1 MSMKDELKDI
11 INSTFDLP
19 PMPLVAN
26 RIVSLTSDPNTDAK
40 ILERAI
46 LADQALTANI
56 LRIANSSFYGC
67 IRSINSIASAIVLIG
82 FKGIKSL
89 VVAASIK
96 SFYRRV
102 DLTENMLWEHSIG
115 AAVTAHF
122 LSKKLHCYT
131 EEAFV
136 GGLIHDI
143 GKSILNN
150 QKNEIFAKIMQTS
163 YNNGLPFV
171 EIEKELLGFTHAEL
185 GGVIIR
191 KWNLSTALEKAV
203 MYHHNLQCIDSLD
216 PDIQKFVA
224 LLDLTNKICLYLGI
238 GYRQPNEE
246 IDFKELKS
254 VQILRAGELDFS
266 HLIKEIK
273 TEYEAEKENF

>member
-1 MSMKDELKDI
+1 MSMSDELKAI

-82 FKGIKSL
+82 FKGIKTL
-89 VVAASIK
+89 VVAASLK

-102 DLTENMLWEHSIG
+102 DLTEKMLWEHSIG
-115 AAVTAHF
+115 AAITAHL
-122 LSKKLHCYT
+122 LSKKLDCYT

-150 QKNEIFAKIMQTS
+150 QKNEIFAEIMQTS
-163 YNNGLPFV
+163 YNNELPFV
-171 EIEKELLGFTHAEL
+171 EIEKEFLGFTHAEL
-185 GGVIIR
+185 GGLIIR
-191 KWNLSTALEKAV
+191 KWNLSTTLEEAV
-203 MYHHNLQCIDSLD
+203 TYHHNLEDIDSSD
-216 PDIQKFVA
+216 IDIQKFAA
-224 LLDLTNKICLYLGI
+224 LLDLTNKICAYLGI
-238 GYRQPNEE
+238 GYRQPKED
-246 IDFKELKS
+246 ITFKEQRS
-254 VQILRAGELDFS
+254 VQILGVGGLDFVD
-266 HLIKEIK
+266 LIEEIK
-273 TEYEAEKENF
+273 ADYEAEKGNF